1 MAKNSARAS
10 YINLNR
16 PVSVLEGFFQLFYT
30 LFFTR
35 LPSQSTK
42 TKNLTNLFCKHV
54 KIWWKQKSQSQRIF
68 FSWELLRYKFVSIR
82 TQ

>member
-1 MAKNSARAS
+1 MAKNSAGAS

-16 PVSVLEGFFQLFYT
+16 PAIVLEGFFLLFYT

-42 TKNLTNLFCKHV
+42 TKNVTNLFFQECKNMV
-54 KIWWKQKSQSQRIF
+54 KAKKPVPENF
-68 FSWELLRYKFVSIR
+68 F
-82 TQ
+82 